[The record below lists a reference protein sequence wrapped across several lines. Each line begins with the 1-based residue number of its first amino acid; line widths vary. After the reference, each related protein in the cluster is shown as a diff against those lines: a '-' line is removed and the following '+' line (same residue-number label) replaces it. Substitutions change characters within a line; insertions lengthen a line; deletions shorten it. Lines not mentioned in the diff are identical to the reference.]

1 MKRQWF
7 VGLLALALG
16 AMMTGCQSG
25 SCAVVGAAEGRLAS
39 ESAHRCLSLC
49 LGTATVT
56 PPNQLD
62 YCGALLGLIHNTL
75 PPDDIQ
81 RAFLDEQCHLTGIT
95 LQLLEQTQVG
105 AVHGVAVS
113 GLLAD
118 IAELQGVQL
127 SLLANR
133 ADTFGGAQISLA
145 MNRTAGEATGLQV
158 GLLNVATELHGLQLG
173 LLNINR
179 AGWALPL
186 INFAW

>member
-7 VGLLALALG
+7 AGLLALAVG

-56 PPNQLD
+56 QPDQLA
-62 YCGALLGLIHNTL
+62 YRGVLLGLLHNTL

-81 RAFLDEQCHLTGIT
+81 RVFLDEQCHLTGFS

-105 AVHGVAVS
+105 SVHGVAVS

-133 ADTFGGAQISLA
+133 ADTLGGAQLSLA
-145 MNRTAGEATGLQV
+145 MNRTSGEAVGLQV
-158 GLLNVATELHGLQLG
+158 SLLNVATELHGLQLG

-179 AGWALPL
+179 AGWALPF